1 MRRWITFHALDFGCL
16 VFPGSVPVD
25 SWGKI
30 FRTRQRLGWVVSAS
44 CITMTG
50 GVMFG
55 LNCSKAWIRI
65 QAGEYIPIILTT
77 QVLCALTLNLKDFH
91 DVSFLMLSLRWPF
104 NTFALDSCFGLKG
117 RRRWLK
123 PLFNCIMSRSFF
135 DRFTCSGK
143 DFYIL

>member
-25 SWGKI
+25 SWEKYAELGSE
-30 FRTRQRLGWVVSAS
+30 LGWVVSAS

-65 QAGEYIPIILTT
+65 QAWGYIPIILTT

-91 DVSFLMLSLRWPF
+91 DVLIF
-104 NTFALDSCFGLKG
+104 NVISALAPLTLFALDSCFGLKG
-117 RRRWLK
+117 RR
-123 PLFNCIMSRSFF
+123 PI
-135 DRFTCSGK
+135 G
-143 DFYIL
+143 